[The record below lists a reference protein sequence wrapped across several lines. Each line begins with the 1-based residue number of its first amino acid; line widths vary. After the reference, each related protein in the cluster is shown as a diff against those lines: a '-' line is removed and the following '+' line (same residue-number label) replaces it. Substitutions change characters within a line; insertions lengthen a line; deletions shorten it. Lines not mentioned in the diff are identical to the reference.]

1 MIEHQSRVEMKIL
14 QVNVVYNRG
23 STGKIVHDIHAELQ
37 KRGIDSVVCY
47 GRRDRTKAPHVY
59 KVCSELYS
67 KLNNLLS
74 RFTGWMYGGCF
85 FSTNRL
91 ISIIKREKPDI
102 VHLQC
107 LNGYFINIYRLLD
120 FLKKSNIRTVL
131 TLHAE
136 FMHTGGCGHALGCDK
151 WLTGCGHCPKLRE
164 ETKSLIFDRT
174 HEAWVRMKNALNGFG
189 DNLVVV
195 SVSPWLMERAKRSP
209 IMYDKKHCVIF
220 NGIDT
225 KVFKPYDTGELKK
238 KHGISDEKIV
248 FHATAYFNNDPN
260 HIKGGY
266 YVLKLAKAM
275 RGLPVKFL
283 IAGQYDLNIKVPENV
298 ELLGC
303 IYNQKSLAEYYS
315 MADVTLLTSRKETYS
330 MICAESLCCGTPVV
344 GFKAGAPE
352 QISIPEFSCFVQFG
366 DVPALLYNTRGMI
379 EKGLDKEKIAN
390 IAAEIYSKEKMV
402 SDYIGVYNDTK
413 D

>member
-1 MIEHQSRVEMKIL
+1 
-14 QVNVVYNRG
+14 
-23 STGKIVHDIHAELQ
+23 
-37 KRGIDSVVCY
+37 
-47 GRRDRTKAPHVY
+47 
-59 KVCSELYS
+59 
-67 KLNNLLS
+67 
-74 RFTGWMYGGCF
+74 
-85 FSTNRL
+85 
-91 ISIIKREKPDI
+91 
-102 VHLQC
+102 
-107 LNGYFINIYRLLD
+107 
-120 FLKKSNIRTVL
+120 
-131 TLHAE
+131 
-136 FMHTGGCGHALGCDK
+136 
-151 WLTGCGHCPKLRE
+151 
-164 ETKSLIFDRT
+164 
-174 HEAWVRMKNALNGFG
+174 MKNALNGFG

-330 MICAESLCCGTPVV
+330 MICAESLCSGTPVV